1 MSMSSIRKEMWK
13 TKGILF
19 NFAITDLRIR
29 YRNSVLGILW
39 SVIEPLLLL
48 GVLLLV
54 FSTMFKFE
62 IENFPI
68 YLLSGIIT
76 YNFFRNGTALAL
88 ESLTNRSS
96 LITQIYFPRSIPA
109 LSAGV
114 TASIM
119 LLVEIVILVMFMVV
133 LGFIPPLTILY
144 LIPVYLLT
152 FFLIV
157 GISLPL
163 SVLNVKYRDVQFI
176 WTVIL
181 QAGFFLTPIFYQFSM
196 LPESVRNI
204 LQFSPMVQIVT
215 MVHHVALYGTFPT
228 MNSILYAITST
239 FVIVVIGYLIFRK
252 YQARIVE
259 EI

>member
-1 MSMSSIRKEMWK
+1 MTTIREEMWK

-19 NFAITDLRIR
+19 NFAITDLKIR

-48 GVLLLV
+48 GVLFFV

-68 YLLSGIIT
+68 YLLSGIVT
-76 YNFFRNGTALAL
+76 WNFFKNGTSIALS
-88 ESLTNRSS
+88 SLTNRSS

-109 LSAGV
+109 LSAAV
-114 TASIM
+114 TAFIM
-119 LLVEIVILVMFMVV
+119 LLTELVVLGIFMVV
-133 LGFIPPLTILY
+133 LGFIPPLTIIY
-144 LIPVYLLT
+144 LMPVFLLA

-163 SVLNVKYRDVQFI
+163 SVLNVKYKDVEFI
-176 WTVIL
+176 WGVIL
-181 QAGFFLTPIFYQFSM
+181 QAGFFLTPIFYQFDM
-196 LPESVRNI
+196 MPESVRNI

-215 MVHHVALYGTFPT
+215 MVHHVVLYGTLPT
-228 MNSILYAITST
+228 INSILYAVTST
-239 FVIVVIGYLIFRK
+239 FIIVFFGYLVFRK
-252 YQARIVE
+252 LQARIVE

>member
-1 MSMSSIRKEMWK
+1 MTTIREEMWK

-19 NFAITDLRIR
+19 NFAITDLKIR

-48 GVLLLV
+48 GVLFFV

-68 YLLSGIIT
+68 YLLSGIVT
-76 YNFFRNGTALAL
+76 WNFFKNGTSIALS
-88 ESLTNRSS
+88 SLTNRSS

-109 LSAGV
+109 LSAAV
-114 TASIM
+114 TAFIM
-119 LLVEIVILVMFMVV
+119 LLTELVVLGIFMVV
-133 LGFIPPLTILY
+133 LGFIPPLTIIY
-144 LIPVYLLT
+144 LMPVFLLA

-163 SVLNVKYRDVQFI
+163 SVLNVKYKDVEFI
-176 WTVIL
+176 WGVII
-181 QAGFFLTPIFYQFSM
+181 QAGFFLTPIFYQFDM
-196 LPESVRNI
+196 MPEPIQNI

-215 MVHHVALYGTFPT
+215 MVHHVVLYGTLPT
-228 MNSILYAITST
+228 INSILYAVTST
-239 FVIVVIGYLIFRK
+239 FIIVFFGYLVFRK
-252 YQARIVE
+252 LQARIVE

>member
-1 MSMSSIRKEMWK
+1 MTTIREEMWK

-19 NFAITDLRIR
+19 NFAITDLKIR

-48 GVLLLV
+48 GVLFFV

-68 YLLSGIIT
+68 YLLSGLVT
-76 YNFFRNGTALAL
+76 WNFFKHGPSIALS
-88 ESLTNRSS
+88 SLTNRSS

-109 LSAGV
+109 LSSAV
-114 TASIM
+114 TAFIM
-119 LLVEIVILVMFMVV
+119 LLTELVVLGIFMVV
-133 LGFIPPLTILY
+133 LGFIPPLTIIY
-144 LIPVYLLT
+144 LMPVFLLA

-163 SVLNVKYRDVQFI
+163 SVLNVKYKDVEFI
-176 WTVIL
+176 WGVIL
-181 QAGFFLTPIFYQFSM
+181 QAGFFLTPIFYQFDM
-196 LPESVRNI
+196 MPESVRNI

-215 MVHHVALYGTFPT
+215 MVHHVVLYGTLPT
-228 MNSILYAITST
+228 INSILYAVTST
-239 FVIVVIGYLIFRK
+239 FIIVFFGYLVFRK
-252 YQARIVE
+252 LQARIVE